1 MERDFEQEFKELK
14 QSEIPDLWNRIEAG
28 LSEKKN
34 VTYASGNI
42 MTVPDKIAV
51 DNGNRSA
58 EKRFSWRKWGT
69 LIAACLCVAIIF
81 PAFSLL
87 VRNKSYP
94 ESTSGAT
101 ACDTAAGAAVDAA
114 AEENTWDA
122 GAEGGVWDTP
132 EAAVDA
138 AAEENTWDAGAEEG
152 AWDMPEAAAEETTD
166 GASDA
171 GGTKP
176 GVPADDAAAEA
187 QTSENAEDSDQKEFA
202 ASEETDNMAT
212 ESARKEETD
221 EAEKTGKEEE
231 NKDVQAVLDELPDGR
246 ILKEAVVRIQ
256 KAEDVGSLYQ
266 GVVVQEDADALLK
279 SGAQIVLVCNAD
291 TSYAVPA
298 GPRDEKALKEETVYR
313 MTLRYDREERNFV
326 VVTAGN
332 MEE

>member
-51 DNGNRSA
+51 ENGNRSA

-101 ACDTAAGAAVDAA
+101 ACDTAAG
-114 AEENTWDA
+114 
-122 GAEGGVWDTP
+122 
-132 EAAVDA
+132 AAVDA

-231 NKDVQAVLDELPDGR
+231 NKDVQAVLDELSDGR

-256 KAEDVGSLYQ
+256 KAEDGGSLYQ